1 MTNTTCIS
9 IEALFNKYSNNL
21 PSGNYIEVSYG
32 EDMCYYDLRDK
43 HSNLVCM
50 DGEECEIAY
59 AGYGYYALTNKEGE
73 IDTTF
78 ILTMEEVGKAVGT
91 NWAKYVF

>member
-9 IEALFNKYSNNL
+9 IEALFNKYGNNL

-43 HSNLVCM
+43 HGNLVCM

-59 AGYGYYALTNKEGE
+59 AVPGLYKLTNKEGE

-78 ILTMEEVGKAVGT
+78 FLTIEEVKQAT
-91 NWAKYVF
+91 FSN